1 MQLVNKNSSTIIFG
15 IGVIITSTLFG
26 WSSRSV
32 WYLAIIEIVIL
43 SVFLIAA
50 TQTDDKKFK
59 LPIILK
65 SLIFFLILSSLFS
78 VYYYNSILTLVMY
91 LLFITAFWMIVQFVR
106 SKEQFKLIIFIISTV
121 ALVAA
126 INGIVNFFELQDI
139 SVGVASFFG
148 WRNVF
153 AGFILLV
160 LPITLTQFLAGKER
174 KANVFFGI
182 TTLLLT
188 VNLYLTFS
196 QASWIAMTV
205 VFFMLVWL
213 SRKLPSKQLITRL
226 SILIILSV
234 VLVFSLLQIHTPLSG
249 ESIQSANVIQSNAV
263 NNRIDYWKTSWE
275 MFTNYPWTGVGIGN
289 FETIYTHYQQNVWS
303 FSVSPHN
310 NLLLYLS
317 ELGIFGL
324 ITFLIFLYSIFNKAK
339 KVIRKTAAEDQTLY
353 YYAVGVTGGIIA
365 SFGHSLTDID
375 WEIPA
380 LLLLWF
386 IEVGIIFALHRS
398 LFEEKK
404 LINKATSKKSQIM
417 VFASSLVVGYLI
429 IIPTITD
436 LWNKQINNI
445 QSEINVTDDS
455 MALLEKAI
463 ALNPFDADLF
473 SNLSENYQIRMLD
486 HKGVRD
492 ENLYKSI
499 KYAKKAVELDP
510 LSAERHEALGYALN
524 LASSGEDEEIVEAEN
539 EFRKAIAYNPNNNLY
554 QYQLIGFVLQRQKKY
569 DQAIEFLDIAL
580 NLFDNESINKIHS
593 DQETHDQLLG
603 QVEAIKNLRETI
615 ITQKEE

>member
-139 SVGVASFFG
+139 SLGVASFFG